1 MQLRHCEQREAI
13 HSTPCRDMDCFVA
26 VVPRNDG
33 VLSCAGTRFQRL
45 LGWVIGTIL

>member
-1 MQLRHCEQREAI
+1 
-13 HSTPCRDMDCFVA
+13 MDCFVA

-33 VLSCAGTRFQRL
+33 VLSHAGTRFQRL